1 LQQNFQISLVPHRAA
16 VTISTLHEE
25 LSLLDSI
32 TKSAPND
39 SLSAN
44 IDNILLT
51 GASGF
56 VGAFL
61 LDELLRATKATVHCI
76 VRAASTEEALERI
89 KSNAQFYGVELDL
102 ARVTAVSMLQTGS
115 NIGRYQEIFP
125 NPCLVFLML
134 NLIICQT

>member
-16 VTISTLHEE
+16 VTTSTLHEE

-76 VRAASTEEALERI
+76 VRAASTEKALERI

-102 ARVTAVSMLQTGS
+102 ARVIAVSMLETGS
-115 NIGRYQEIFP
+115 NIGR
-125 NPCLVFLML
+125 
-134 NLIICQT
+134 